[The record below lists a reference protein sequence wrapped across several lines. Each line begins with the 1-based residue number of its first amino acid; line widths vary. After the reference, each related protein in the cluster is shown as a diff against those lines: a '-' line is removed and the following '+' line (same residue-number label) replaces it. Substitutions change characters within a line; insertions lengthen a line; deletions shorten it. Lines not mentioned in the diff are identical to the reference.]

1 MVLRL
6 AVSIPT
12 NQKTDEAVQD
22 TKSGR
27 KWQSQNEWPKAGK
40 FPFEGELLKD
50 AITRTFARRE
60 RPLPAAVPV
69 ALTPE
74 FAASVNLAR
83 EVTEKVASIHAGL
96 ATILAAETP
105 AKRGQRRKLWE

>member
-1 MVLRL
+1 MH
-6 AVSIPT
+6 
-12 NQKTDEAVQD
+12 
-22 TKSGR
+22 
-27 KWQSQNEWPKAGK
+27 
-40 FPFEGELLKD
+40 
-50 AITRTFARRE
+50 
-60 RPLPAAVPV
+60 LPATLPV
-69 ALTPE
+69 ALPPE